1 MSSESRSESRSDIR
15 IERPGDPRAGRG
27 ADYPRLVA
35 DVGGTNVRFASQFIA
50 DGPLLGLASYACAD
64 FPGLLDAIR
73 HHLQAQGLPAPGACA
88 IGIATAITGDQVQM
102 TNHHWAFSIAEL
114 QRSLGAGRLL
124 VINDF
129 TALALALPALAP
141 TERRQVGGGT
151 AVAGAPIGLVGPG
164 TGLGV
169 SGLLPGMGGGAL
181 APIGGEGG
189 HVTLA
194 SFEPEEDAVLK
205 RLQRRFGHVSAERA
219 LSGPGLENLHQAL
232 AEVRGEA
239 AAARSAADITAGADR
254 LARDT
259 VELFCS
265 LLGSVAGNVAL
276 TLGARGGLYIGG
288 GIVPRLGERF
298 DRSRFRERFEAKG
311 RFRDYLAAIPAFV
324 VQGSDQAAL
333 VGACRALDV
342 APVH

>member
-1 MSSESRSESRSDIR
+1 MEKDLPMTSSLF
-15 IERPGDPRAGRG
+15 
-27 ADYPRLVA
+27 PRLVA
-35 DVGGTNVRFASQFIA
+35 DVGGTNVRFASQFLA
-50 DGPLLGLASYACAD
+50 DGPLLGMASYPCAE
-64 FPGLLDAIR
+64 FPGLWEAMQ
-73 HHLQAQGLPAPGACA
+73 HHLHEQGLARPRACA

-102 TNHHWAFSIAEL
+102 TNHHWSFSIEAL
-114 QRSLGAGRLL
+114 RQALGAEHLL

-129 TALALALPALAP
+129 TALALSLPG
-141 TERRQVGGGT
+141 VGG
-151 AVAGAPIGLVGPG
+151 AG
-164 TGLGV
+164 
-169 SGLLPGMGGGAL
+169 L

-189 HVTLA
+189 HVTLS

-205 RLQRRFGHVSAERA
+205 VLQRRFGHVSAERA
-219 LSGPGLENLHQAL
+219 LSGPGLENLYQAL
-232 AEVRGEA
+232 AGVRGQVVPERGA
-239 AAARSAADITAGADR
+239 ASITAGEDR

-265 LLGSVAGNVAL
+265 LLGNVAGNVAL

-324 VQGSDQAAL
+324 VSGSDQAAL
-333 VGACRALDV
+333 LGACRALD
-342 APVH
+342 AAKH

>member
-1 MSSESRSESRSDIR
+1 MSSSSS
-15 IERPGDPRAGRG
+15 ACF
-27 ADYPRLVA
+27 PRLVA
-35 DVGGTNVRFASQFIA
+35 DVGGTNVRFASQFLA
-50 DGPLLGLASYACAD
+50 DGPLLGMASYPCAD
-64 FPGLLDAIR
+64 FAGLWEAMQ
-73 HHLQAQGLPAPGACA
+73 HHLREQGLARPRACA

-102 TNHHWAFSIAEL
+102 TNHHWSFSIAAL
-114 QRSLGAGRLL
+114 RQALGAEHLL

-129 TALALALPALAP
+129 TALALSLPALAP
-141 TERRQVGGGT
+141 ESRRQVGGGA
-151 AVAGAPIGLVGPG
+151 AVDGAPIGLVGPG

-169 SGLLPGMGGGAL
+169 SGLLPGVGGAGL

-189 HVTLA
+189 HVTLS

-205 RLQRRFGHVSAERA
+205 VLQRRFGHVSAERA
-219 LSGPGLENLHQAL
+219 LSGPGLENLYQAL
-232 AEVRGEA
+232 AGVRGQVVPERGA
-239 AAARSAADITAGADR
+239 ASITAGDDR

-265 LLGSVAGNVAL
+265 LLGNVAGNVAL

-324 VQGSDQAAL
+324 VSGSDQAAL
-333 VGACRALDV
+333 LGACRALD
-342 APVH
+342 AARH

>member
-1 MSSESRSESRSDIR
+1 MSS
-15 IERPGDPRAGRG
+15 GF
-27 ADYPRLVA
+27 PRLVA
-35 DVGGTNVRFASQFIA
+35 DVGGTNVRFASQFLPE
-50 DGPLLGLASYACAD
+50 GPLLGMASYACAD
-64 FPGLLDAIR
+64 FPGLWEAMQ
-73 HHLQAQGLPAPGACA
+73 HHLRAKGLERPHACA

-114 QRSLGAGRLL
+114 RRALGAEQLL

-129 TALALALPALAP
+129 TALALSLPALAP
-141 TERRQVGGGT
+141 EARRQVGGGV
-151 AVAGAPIGLVGPG
+151 AVDGAPIGLVGPG

-169 SGLLPGMGGGAL
+169 SGLLPGVGGSGL

-189 HVTLA
+189 HVTLS
-194 SFEPEEDAVLK
+194 SFEPEEDAVL
-205 RLQRRFGHVSAERA
+205 RLLQRRFGHVSAERA
-219 LSGPGLENLHQAL
+219 LSGPGLENLYQAL
-232 AEVRGEA
+232 AEVRGQTVPERTA
-239 AAARSAADITAGADR
+239 ASITAGEDA

-265 LLGSVAGNVAL
+265 LLGNVAGNVAL

-288 GIVPRLGERF
+288 GIVPRLGQRF

-324 VQGSDQAAL
+324 VEGSDRAAL
-333 VGACRALDV
+333 LGACRALD
-342 APVH
+342 AARH

>member
-1 MSSESRSESRSDIR
+1 MRSDR
-15 IERPGDPRAGRG
+15 CSDPCSDPCSDRA

-35 DVGGTNVRFASQFIA
+35 DVGGTNVRFASQFKA
-50 DGPLLGLASYACAD
+50 EAPLQGVASYPCAD
-64 FPGLLDAIR
+64 FPGLLEAIE
-73 HHLQAQGLPAPGACA
+73 HHLRAQGLGTPRACA

-102 TNHHWAFSIAEL
+102 TNHHWAFSVAAL

-129 TALALALPALAP
+129 TALALSLPALLP
-141 TERRQVGGGT
+141 GDCRQVGGGS

-169 SGLLPGMGGGAL
+169 SGLLPGMGGGGL

-205 RLQRRFGHVSAERA
+205 RLQHRFGHVSAERA

-232 AEVRGEA
+232 AEVRGLATEA
-239 AAARSAADITAGADR
+239 RRAADITAGEDP

-265 LLGSVAGNVAL
+265 LLDSVAGNVAL

-288 GIVPRLGERF
+288 GIVPRLGDRF

-324 VQGSDQAAL
+324 VKGSDQAAL
-333 VGACRALDV
+333 VGACRALDA
-342 APVH
+342 APPLH

>member
-1 MSSESRSESRSDIR
+1 MSSGTSSDF
-15 IERPGDPRAGRG
+15 
-27 ADYPRLVA
+27 PRLVA
-35 DVGGTNVRFASQFIA
+35 DVGGTNVRFASQCFS
-50 DGPLLGLASYACAD
+50 DGPLLGLSSYPCAE
-64 FPGLLDAIR
+64 FAGLLEAMR
-73 HHLQAQGLPAPGACA
+73 HHLRCQRLAAPRACA
-88 IGIATAITGDQVQM
+88 IGIATAITGDRVQM
-102 TNHHWAFSIAEL
+102 TNHHWAFSIADL
-114 QRSLGAGRLL
+114 QRSLGVERLL

-129 TALALALPALAP
+129 TALALSLPVLAP
-141 TERRQVGGGT
+141 QDRRQVGGGA

-169 SGLLPGMGGGAL
+169 SGLLPGMGGGAP

-189 HVTLA
+189 HATLA

-205 RLQRRFGHVSAERA
+205 RLQQRFGHVSAERA
-219 LSGPGLENLHQAL
+219 LSGPGLENLYQAL

-239 AAARSAADITAGADR
+239 AQPRGAAEITAATDT

-288 GIVPRLGERF
+288 GIVPRLGDRF

-311 RFRDYLAAIPAFV
+311 RFRDYLAAIPVFV
-324 VQGSDQAAL
+324 VNGSDQAAL
-333 VGACRALDV
+333 LGACRALDA
-342 APVH
+342 APH